1 MSGGGV
7 KPGFSGEGW
16 PAARSMTER
25 PHIKLELVSD
35 PTYLCG
41 AREMIASISRRL
53 GFEDMDCSKIALAV
67 DEALCN
73 VIRHGYNRSLDR
85 PIWISVW
92 PEPGDGRSAGG
103 IRIVI
108 EDEARQ
114 VEPDR
119 MKSRELDDVRPG
131 GLGVHIIREV
141 MDEAVYE
148 KRAPAGMRLTMVKR
162 APRPVEPPSL
172 SDRRACPAVVTE
184 RAPGRVR

>member
-1 MSGGGV
+1 
-7 KPGFSGEGW
+7 
-16 PAARSMTER
+16 MTDR
-25 PHIKLELVSD
+25 PHIKLELISD

-41 AREMIASISRRL
+41 ARELVASISRRL

-73 VIRHGYNRSLDR
+73 IIRHGYNRAMDR

-92 PEPGDGRSAGG
+92 PEPGDEHSAGG

-108 EDEARQ
+108 EDEANQ
-114 VEPDR
+114 VDPSK
-119 MKSRELDDVRPG
+119 MKSRDLEDIRPG

-148 KRAPAGMRLTMVKR
+148 KRAPAGMRLTMVKH
-162 APRPVEPPSL
+162 APRPTEPPSL
-172 SDRRACPAVVTE
+172 AERRPAPTVITE
-184 RAPGRVR
+184 RTPGRVR